1 MDVDPFRAFEAAE
14 WERQAGGYDELLGRV
29 TSRLVD
35 PLLDAADVG
44 DADRVLDVATGP
56 GYVAAAAAARGAQV
70 VGFDVADA
78 MIALARAR
86 HPGLDFRQADAES
99 LPSAD
104 ASFEAVVANF
114 VVMHLGRPERAVA
127 EFVRVLA
134 RGARVALT
142 AWDVPQ
148 MARLLGVFVDAL
160 AAAGA
165 STPTDIPRGPDFFRF
180 SHDGEFATLLR
191 GAGLRGVTVE
201 TIAFGYRLASADEL
215 WNGVL
220 GGSVRMAALIR
231 RQPVETQDRIR
242 AEFDRLV
249 AEYRA
254 PDGLEIPVSVKL
266 AAGRN
271 RHT

>member
-165 STPTDIPRGPDFFRF
+165 STPTDIPRGRTSSA
-180 SHDGEFATLLR
+180 SHTTASSPPCCAAR
-191 GAGLRGVTVE
+191 GSE
-201 TIAFGYRLASADEL
+201 ASPSRRSHS
-215 WNGVL
+215 GT
-220 GGSVRMAALIR
+220 GSPPPTSSGTACSVGRCAW
-231 RQPVETQDRIR
+231 QP
-242 AEFDRLV
+242 
-249 AEYRA
+249 
-254 PDGLEIPVSVKL
+254 
-266 AAGRN
+266 
-271 RHT
+271 